1 MPEGADFSPLVIVGI
16 TALMVG
22 AFLLL
27 RKIERNPPEV
37 GRAAPM
43 GSSQPA
49 SPGLLSLGVRTPA
62 QPTMLY
68 RIEQEGMEP
77 ALRVGQYV
85 LLDRITPFRRGDVVV
100 FPAPDQDSLGA
111 PPLIRRIVGLPGDTV
126 EYVEGQVL
134 VNGLPLEEPYLQ
146 AGTATE
152 TRTEPVPGRERT
164 AVPDGHVYVLADRR
178 HGVPDSRIFGSI
190 PESRVT
196 ACVTFLL
203 TPLHQAA
210 SAPRLPIT

>member
-1 MPEGADFSPLVIVGI
+1 MPDNSDFSPLAIVGI
-16 TALMVG
+16 TALVIG

-37 GRAAPM
+37 GRAAPVA
-43 GSSQPA
+43 SSQPA

-77 ALRVGQYV
+77 GLRVGQYV

-100 FPAPDQDSLGA
+100 FPAPDGDPLAA
-111 PPLIRRIVGLPGDTV
+111 PPLIRRIAGLPGDTV
-126 EYVEGQVL
+126 EYVDGQVV
-134 VNGLPLEEPYLQ
+134 VNGVSLEEPYLP
-146 AGTATE
+146 AGTV
-152 TRTEPVPGRERT
+152 TEPVPGRGRT

-178 HGVPDSRIFGSI
+178 HGVPDSRIFGPN